1 MSLRKVFSSILLAGF
16 LLASGFV
23 VSGAEEASQTP
34 VNPDIEQRALD
45 LLADMSDYLASAKT
59 MTFRVKAMVET
70 QANGQLLHFWS
81 RSEVTLK
88 RPNGLKILTQSDSKP
103 LNIFFDGK
111 NLSVYAPKNNMYAAI
126 AAPATIDE
134 LIPFAV
140 EKAGIM
146 TNYYD
151 ILTSDPFAYLT
162 DDLTRAFS
170 AGQSTVDGTLC
181 DHLAFK
187 GEDVSWEIWIATGD
201 KPLPLMMA
209 ITYLKVP
216 DQPRFL
222 LHLSNWKLNVP
233 VAKGTFAFVK
243 PAGAVQ
249 IEFQSKTA
257 AALDAG
263 GDKK

>member
-1 MSLRKVFSSILLAGF
+1 MLVRKILSFILLAGF
-16 LLASGFV
+16 LLAFGTV
-23 VSGAEEASQTP
+23 VSGAEEASQPP
-34 VNPDIEQRALD
+34 VNPAIEQRALD
-45 LLADMSDYLASAKT
+45 LLADMSDYLAEAKT
-59 MTFRVKAMVET
+59 MTFTAKAMMEAQV
-70 QANGQLLHFWS
+70 NGQLLHFWS

-111 NLSVYAPKNNMYAAI
+111 TLSVLAPKDNMYAAI
-126 AAPATIDE
+126 AAPATLDE

-151 ILTSDPFAYLT
+151 ILTSDPFAHLT
-162 DDLTRAFS
+162 DDLSSAFS
-170 AGQSTVDGTLC
+170 AGQSTISGTLC

-187 GEDVSWEIWIATGD
+187 GEDIEWEIWIATGD
-201 KPLPLMMA
+201 KPLPLMMTL
-209 ITYLKVP
+209 TYLKVP
-216 DQPRFL
+216 DQPRFI
-222 LHLSNWKLNVP
+222 LHYSNWKLNAL
-233 VAKGTFAFVK
+233 VAKGTFAFMK
-243 PAGAVQ
+243 PAGAVK
-249 IEFQSKTA
+249 IEFQPKIA